1 MRGLSGPRSAMTTMP
16 VQRGGGGE
24 TAAHRRLDRHHNVL
38 LLLAPPHVVVPL
50 PVRLLLVRT
59 TAALLFFPI
68 APPADDYYGGS
79 AIPRGHAETPDISPR
94 GPENCTIVR
103 GAKSNKTTTKR
114 RLTVGSSIYE
124 AMAMMKAWLEMAPS
138 RAMVLFLMCLDGK
151 LRREDGLPEMCVLI
165 STHGTLLLHRSK
177 YDDVFMVLVVGYLR
191 ACVGHALHHATASSD
206 SAPRRTSIQSLGS
219 SMHQHQIR

>member
-1 MRGLSGPRSAMTTMP
+1 MRVLSGPRSAKMMMP
-16 VQRGGGGE
+16 RRGGGG
-24 TAAHRRLDRHHNVL
+24 TAAALRLDRRHDV
-38 LLLAPPHVVVPL
+38 LLLAPPHVVVL
-50 PVRLLLVRT
+50 LLVRLLLLFRR

-124 AMAMMKAWLEMAPS
+124 AMAMMKAWLEMMAPS
-138 RAMVLFLMCLDGK
+138 WSMVLFVMMCLDGK

-165 STHGTLLLHRSK
+165 STHGTLLLGANNMM
-177 YDDVFMVLVVGYLR
+177 FLW
-191 ACVGHALHHATASSD
+191 
-206 SAPRRTSIQSLGS
+206 
-219 SMHQHQIR
+219 

>member
-1 MRGLSGPRSAMTTMP
+1 MRGLSGPRSAMTMMP

-68 APPADDYYGGS
+68 APADDYYGGS

-124 AMAMMKAWLEMAPS
+124 AMAMMKAWLEMAHHGPWS
-138 RAMVLFLMCLDGK
+138 FL
-151 LRREDGLPEMCVLI
+151 
-165 STHGTLLLHRSK
+165 
-177 YDDVFMVLVVGYLR
+177 
-191 ACVGHALHHATASSD
+191 
-206 SAPRRTSIQSLGS
+206 
-219 SMHQHQIR
+219 

>member
-1 MRGLSGPRSAMTTMP
+1 MRGLSGPRSAMAMMP
-16 VQRGGGGE
+16 VQRGGRGE
-24 TAAHRRLDRHHNVL
+24 TAAARRLDRRHDV
-38 LLLAPPHVVVPL
+38 LLLAPPHVVV
-50 PVRLLLVRT
+50 LLLVHLLLLFRR

-124 AMAMMKAWLEMAPS
+124 AMAMMKAWLEMAHHGPWS
-138 RAMVLFLMCLDGK
+138 FL
-151 LRREDGLPEMCVLI
+151 
-165 STHGTLLLHRSK
+165 
-177 YDDVFMVLVVGYLR
+177 
-191 ACVGHALHHATASSD
+191 
-206 SAPRRTSIQSLGS
+206 
-219 SMHQHQIR
+219 